1 MRNPVVRGFNDKGDP
16 DLKLVTRMPYAIL
29 NKLRLSYVY
38 DFN

>member
-1 MRNPVVRGFNDKGDP
+1 MRNPVLRGFNDRNDP
-16 DLKLVTRMPYAIL
+16 DLKLLAKLPYAIL

>member
-1 MRNPVVRGFNDKGDP
+1 MRNPVLRGFNDKGDH
-16 DLKLVTRMPYAIL
+16 DLKLLDEAAYAIL

>member
-1 MRNPVVRGFNDKGDP
+1 MRNPTVRGFNDKGDP
-16 DLKLVTRMPYAIL
+16 DLKLLNKLPYAIL